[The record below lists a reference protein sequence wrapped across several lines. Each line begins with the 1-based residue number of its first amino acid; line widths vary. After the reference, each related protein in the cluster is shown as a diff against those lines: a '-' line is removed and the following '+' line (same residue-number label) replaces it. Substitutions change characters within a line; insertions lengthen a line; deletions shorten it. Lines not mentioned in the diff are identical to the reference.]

1 MTTQVKTTWRF
12 INHSSC
18 ELTDVI

>member
-1 MTTQVKTTWRF
+1 MTTQVKTTWKF
-12 INHSSC
+12 NSHSSC